1 MGTPASNEPGE
12 APVSLKNKLLRLI
25 PETER
30 KRILSISEQIEM
42 RPRQVLHH
50 WRLPM
55 ESVYFIERGLVSISA
70 KVDDARFVEV
80 WLTGS
85 EGMIGA
91 PLILDEEDQQLPHRR
106 VVQVGGVARRI
117 PAREFTAVLPEL
129 PVLRK
134 TILRYINVVLLQ
146 TSQSGTCNSVHSIRQ
161 RLARC
166 LLVACNGL
174 ESADLPLTHEVLA
187 QLLGVRRASVTECL
201 DAFEREGSIRI
212 ARRAINIRDE
222 AALRG
227 VCCDCFDLIDREY
240 RRQMSRVPVLKGPG

>member
-12 APVSLKNKLLRLI
+12 APVSLRNKLLRLI

-30 KRILSISEQIEM
+30 NRILSISEQTEIH
-42 RPRQVLHH
+42 PRQVLHH

-55 ESVYFIERGLVSISA
+55 ESVYFIERGLVSVSA
-70 KVDDARFVEV
+70 KVDDTRFVEV

-91 PLILDEEDQQLPHRR
+91 PLVLDEEDQKPPHRR
-106 VVQVGGVARRI
+106 IVQVGGVARRI
-117 PAREFTAVLPEL
+117 PAREFTAVLREL
-129 PVLRK
+129 PILRK
-134 TILRYINVVLLQ
+134 TVLRYINVVLLQ
-146 TSQSGTCNSVHSIRQ
+146 TSQSGACNSVHSVRQ
-161 RLARC
+161 RLARW

-174 ESADLPLTHEVLA
+174 ESTDLPLTHEVLA
-187 QLLGVRRASVTECL
+187 QLLGIRRASVTECL

-212 ARRAINIRDE
+212 ARGAIKIRDE
-222 AALRG
+222 AALRS

-240 RRQMSRVPVLKGPG
+240 RRQMSHVPILKEPE